1 MLRSQIQEN
10 RHTSLAA
17 GWLGYTNE
25 HGGRAE
31 FLFADEK
38 LQEIM
43 RSPEAKGAESS
54 SEGLISTS
62 R

>member
-31 FLFADEK
+31 FLFADESCK
-38 LQEIM
+38 
-43 RSPEAKGAESS
+43 K
-54 SEGLISTS
+54 
-62 R
+62 